1 MSIQTIAWDETPPA
15 DCRGGAVAVGNFNG
29 VHRGHLALLAE
40 LRKQAD
46 VLKGPAV
53 AVTFDP
59 HPLQLLRPEKFLPV
73 LTTVAERARLLAA
86 NGADHV
92 VILRTTRE
100 LLQLPARE
108 FFDQVIRR
116 GFGVRTVAE
125 GVNFGFGRNRE
136 GNVETL
142 KTLCSQAGIGLNIV
156 QPFLQNGV
164 HVSSSRVRSA
174 LMRGTVGEATNLLGR
189 PYRLSGVV
197 GTGQRRG
204 QTLGFPTA
212 NLEQMGT
219 LVPGDGVYA
228 VDVHGEPGHG
238 EPGHGEPGGV
248 GRRMNWPG
256 AANIGPNPTFGEQ
269 ARKVEVH
276 VIGFQG
282 DLYGQKLAVD
292 FIERLRD
299 TRPFAG
305 PKELM
310 DQLQK
315 DVEEARRLILRD

>member
-1 MSIQTIAWDETPPA
+1 MKDEGCQTSRLAHSLHPSSFILSGGGIFSVALSLSLRTVGVTHHRVLWSPDFPLPGPPWPEATAFQAAIAQPACGLLHYNRCCRHEVQRWPARLFPSATRRHRIGRRDQPVMSIQTIAWDETPPA
-15 DCRGGAVAVGNFNG
+15 SCRGGAVAVGNFNG

-100 LLQLPARE
+100 LLQLSARE

-142 KTLCSQAGIGLNIV
+142 KRCA
-156 QPFLQNGV
+156 
-164 HVSSSRVRSA
+164 
-174 LMRGTVGEATNLLGR
+174 
-189 PYRLSGVV
+189 
-197 GTGQRRG
+197 
-204 QTLGFPTA
+204 
-212 NLEQMGT
+212 
-219 LVPGDGVYA
+219 
-228 VDVHGEPGHG
+228 
-238 EPGHGEPGGV
+238 
-248 GRRMNWPG
+248 
-256 AANIGPNPTFGEQ
+256 
-269 ARKVEVH
+269 
-276 VIGFQG
+276 
-282 DLYGQKLAVD
+282 
-292 FIERLRD
+292 
-299 TRPFAG
+299 
-305 PKELM
+305 
-310 DQLQK
+310 
-315 DVEEARRLILRD
+315 ARRASASISCSHSCKTVYTSPAAGCARP